1 MSPADLETMTPS
13 EVVAAYRA
21 RLHYDEARDRAQ
33 WERARVV
40 AFFSVL
46 PHAKKGSLR
55 KPADLF
61 PLEWDEGTAP
71 RRGPRRLTA
80 QDREIIRKWEEEAKK
95 NGE

>member
-1 MSPADLETMTPS
+1 MTPG
-13 EVVAAYRA
+13 ELLAAYRA
-21 RLHYDEARDRAQ
+21 RLHYDEARERAQ
-33 WERARVV
+33 WERARVM

-61 PLEWDEGTAP
+61 PLDGEDGSAT

-80 QDREIIRKWEEEAKK
+80 RDRELIRKWEEEAKR